1 MSVQLSDGT
10 EGRVAETDWRSMN
23 LLSRAHNKTVLPN
36 DAMAIEVDL
45 LISGGERPFAH
56 QTSLLKSDPGVSA
69 R

>member
-1 MSVQLSDGT
+1 
-10 EGRVAETDWRSMN
+10 MN